1 MECSFFNAGDATG
14 CANEYEAD
22 ATMQAEP
29 FGTFIE
35 TLESQAF
42 WQKLIDDGLA
52 SRRSLFPRLTLM
64 IVSRITVASPYVT
77 HQ

>member
-1 MECSFFNAGDATG
+1 
-14 CANEYEAD
+14 
-22 ATMQAEP
+22 MQAEP